1 MTDKPQPTQ
10 ASQLTLEDIGQLLQE
25 ERERNGLSRT
35 DVSTKTK
42 ITIEQI
48 NNLEEG
54 RAPQIASVYAR
65 GFLRTYCELLNFD
78 PEQNDRIQKSY
89 RSLTSGQDVDL
100 GKPSS
105 RRDNRPVTERG
116 SGSPGAWVLALV
128 VLAAAALA
136 LWRSPDLRATLLG
149 HLPWGERE
157 TAEAAPSPAPP
168 AGGPAVAA
176 AAPSPAAGQASA
188 DTGGPAVLF
197 QEPLPASG
205 NGSYSGRLTL
215 RAERG
220 TWAQVTVD
228 AERTTHILF
237 EPGQSQSFEGL
248 DTLSVIAGDGQALI
262 MEWNGQDRGYLGR
275 EGPVEVYF
283 TLTKT
288 GADARAEAGTGPGAG
303 PPVEN

>member
-1 MTDKPQPTQ
+1 VTDKPQPTQ

-25 ERERNGLSRT
+25 EREKSGLSRT

-100 GKPSS
+100 GKPSG
-105 RRDNRPVTERG
+105 RRGNRPVTERG
-116 SGSPGAWVLALV
+116 SGSPAAWVLALV

-149 HLPWGERE
+149 RLPWGERE
-157 TAEAAPSPAPP
+157 TAEAAPPSPAPLP
-168 AGGPAVAA
+168 GEPAA

-197 QEPLPASG
+197 QDPLPASG
-205 NGSYSGRLTL
+205 SGSHSGRLTL

-283 TLTKT
+283 TLTKAE
-288 GADARAEAGTGPGAG
+288 ADAPAGAGTEPEAA